1 MRVGLGYDV
10 HAFRDGRCLIL
21 GGVDIPFEKG
31 LDGHS
36 DADVLVHALMDS
48 MLGAANLGDIGTHF
62 PDDDE
67 RYRGADSIMLLAKT
81 AQLVREA
88 GYSFVNADCVIVAQ
102 RPKLKEY
109 IPQMGINMA
118 EAIGC
123 PPEDVSVKATTEEW
137 LGFTGDMSGIK
148 AYAVCL
154 LEKQTS
160 RGNDS
165 AEDLIQKMKTNQ
177 KGGR

>member
-36 DADVLVHALMDS
+36 DADVLVHALMDA
-48 MLGAANLGDIGTHF
+48 MLGAARLGDIGTHF
-62 PDDDE
+62 PDNDE
-67 RYRGADSIMLLAKT
+67 RYKGADSLMLLKEVASLT
-81 AQLVREA
+81 DEA

-109 IPQMGINMA
+109 IPMMEHNIA
-118 EAIGC
+118 SALGC
-123 PPEDVSVKATTEEW
+123 PDEDVSVKATTEEW
-137 LGFTGDMSGIK
+137 MGFTGDMSGIK

-154 LEKQTS
+154 LEKK
-160 RGNDS
+160 
-165 AEDLIQKMKTNQ
+165 ENQ
-177 KGGR
+177 LKRRNNI